1 MDALKVA
8 DRLAAL
14 AAADRRHRPDLNDGD
29 AIELGAVAIRT
40 AVDEFRKAH
49 QRAARLAQ
57 EVAALRVRLAEVQAE
72 NVQLRADN
80 RALAAVAGRP
90 ETVPTEQVVTVDSRG
105 NLQRIVTKP
114 IRDEARPA
122 IGFA

>member
-1 MDALKVA
+1 MDALKIA

-40 AVDEFRKAH
+40 AVAEFRKAH

-57 EVAALRVRLAEVQAE
+57 EAATLRVRLAELQAE
-72 NVQLRADN
+72 NTQLHADC
-80 RALAAVAGRP
+80 RALEAVSGQSRP
-90 ETVPTEQVVTVDSRG
+90 SATEQLVETDQRG
-105 NLQRIVTKP
+105 HIKRITTRP
-114 IRDEARPA
+114 IDNTRRPA
-122 IGFA
+122 GFA

>member
-40 AVDEFRKAH
+40 AVHEFRKAH
-49 QRAARLAQ
+49 QRAERLSA
-57 EVAALRVRLAEVQAE
+57 EVAALRLRLAEVQAA
-72 NVQLRADN
+72 NIALHSDC
-80 RALAAVAGRP
+80 RALEAVSGQSRP
-90 ETVPTEQVVTVDSRG
+90 SATEQLVETDQRG
-105 NLQRIVTKP
+105 NVCRVVTKP
-114 IRDEARPA
+114 IDNTRRPA
-122 IGFA
+122 GFA